1 MRSPTQQTLKRW
13 RFRSGWRP
21 NLFSLGQPHH
31 QDLILVTRTNLIG
44 SDRVVDC
51 QLALKTSKEPFL
63 IATNGL
69 LFENLRPP
77 LTGLLIK
84 NNYLTLKFYIKS
96 NFSHILRRFEQNAST
111 TETKCSSSL
120 SPPEDST
127 ESSGASL
134 RSLSLVSVVS
144 GGPDTTDVPLK
155 RSLSPTEALSE
166 TKCSSSLSPP
176 EDSAESSGASLR
188 SLSLVS
194 VVSERADAMGV
205 PLKRSLSPFE
215 APRKRSLSL
224 NGSPLEP
231 WMTLRMAQRKPPDR
245 GDVAKPFWF
254 AWESCLGPS

>member
-21 NLFSLGQPHH
+21 NLFSRGQPHR

-44 SDRVVDC
+44 SDRAVDC

-84 NNYLTLKFYIKS
+84 NNALTLKFYIKS

-120 SPPEDST
+120 SLPEDST

-144 GGPDTTDVPLK
+144 VAHRFGACPSFQWFQSGRMQWVCLSKGACPRLK
-155 RSLSPTEALSE
+155 RLG
-166 TKCSSSLSPP
+166 K
-176 EDSAESSGASLR
+176 GAC
-188 SLSLVS
+188 
-194 VVSERADAMGV
+194 
-205 PLKRSLSPFE
+205 P
-215 APRKRSLSL
+215 
-224 NGSPLEP
+224 
-231 WMTLRMAQRKPPDR
+231 
-245 GDVAKPFWF
+245 
-254 AWESCLGPS
+254 

>member
-21 NLFSLGQPHH
+21 NLFSLGQPHR

-44 SDRVVDC
+44 SDRAVDC

-84 NNYLTLKFYIKS
+84 NNALTLKFYIKS
-96 NFSHILRRFEQNAST
+96 NFSHILRRFEQNVST

-120 SPPEDST
+120 SLPEDST

-144 GGPDTTDVPLK
+144 
-155 RSLSPTEALSE
+155 EW
-166 TKCSSSLSPP
+166 
-176 EDSAESSGASLR
+176 
-188 SLSLVS
+188 
-194 VVSERADAMGV
+194 ADAMGV
-205 PLKRSLSPFE
+205 PLKRSLSPFEAPSE